1 MSGGCYYHRNR
12 HPLTACIDIDDLARL
27 KRNLH
32 TTMKIL
38 MLATLITL
46 ITMHYID
53 GTGYTIMLIMAIMFA
68 RQMRNMIMAI
78 YDNDNDVDAGNE
90 EANGT
95 I

>member
-1 MSGGCYYHRNR
+1 
-12 HPLTACIDIDDLARL
+12 
-27 KRNLH
+27 
-32 TTMKIL
+32 